1 MSRGIKFFVWSN
13 LAESLDS
20 RCFFFFEEQSS
31 IYEKKK
37 QQCDRLTAVKALAVE
52 RAAAMERA
60 ANFIVSFFFGYLRM
74 NELSIAV

>member
-13 LAESLDS
+13 LAEPDDSL
-20 RCFFFFEEQSS
+20 FFFSRNIRQSTR
-31 IYEKKK
+31 EKK
-37 QQCDRLTAVKALAVE
+37 QQCDKLTAVKALAVE

>member
-1 MSRGIKFFVWSN
+1 MIRFV
-13 LAESLDS
+13 
-20 RCFFFFEEQSS
+20 FFFLRNNRQSTR
-31 IYEKKK
+31 EKQ

>member
-1 MSRGIKFFVWSN
+1 MWSN
-13 LAESLDS
+13 LAEPVDSL
-20 RCFFFFEEQSS
+20 CFFFRGTIVNLRE
-31 IYEKKK
+31 KK